1 MNPKKTKMPQLSIDK
16 YKDMK
21 VINKK
26 FLSQKEGAE
35 LYSMGIETFRT
46 LANEANAV
54 YKIGKKVLINA
65 EVFEEYLESFCLT
78 TRFLKS
84 DKMTYVVGKEE
95 KHSWENTSLMGDLV
109 IVVMKS
115 MDVSMD

>member
-54 YKIGKKVLINA
+54 YKIGKKVLI
-65 EVFEEYLESFCLT
+65 
-78 TRFLKS
+78 
-84 DKMTYVVGKEE
+84 
-95 KHSWENTSLMGDLV
+95 
-109 IVVMKS
+109 
-115 MDVSMD
+115 

>member
-35 LYSMGIETFRT
+35 RYSMGIETFRT

-65 EVFEEYLESFCLT
+65 EVFEEYLESF
-78 TRFLKS
+78 R
-84 DKMTYVVGKEE
+84 V
-95 KHSWENTSLMGDLV
+95 WR
-109 IVVMKS
+109 
-115 MDVSMD
+115 